1 MRLTLIVLGLILG
14 LSTVACSYDD
24 TVLRLELEQ
33 TQSDLTESRQ
43 DLSELRTEL
52 GDVLAIG
59 DDLIYCVD
67 DTNLVLYALIEEQN
81 WEAAN
86 QLYWTS
92 AACVNLWERADSMR
106 NGSGPVGEKQK

>member
-14 LSTVACSYDD
+14 LSTVACTYDD
-24 TVLRLELEQ
+24 TDLRLRLEKS
-33 TQSDLTESRQ
+33 QSDLTETRQ
-43 DLSELRTEL
+43 ELSALRTEL
-52 GDVLAIG
+52 ADVLALG

-67 DTNLVLYALIEEQN
+67 DTNLVLYALIEGQD

-92 AACVNLWERADSMR
+92 TACVNLWERADSMR
-106 NGSGPVGEKQK
+106 NGSGPASEKQK